1 MSKETFAKA
10 LQESQKGNWVPV
22 MSIVRDDPQ
31 KAALVSKLNTA
42 PNTNNAAVSTDPSQT
57 LPDMAKLR
65 SLSDRT
71 AVNIADAETVM
82 EVMPE
87 MDLAKEILIGA
98 IIAPKDM
105 MTCELTYKGGDGIIA
120 ADIAGSMCAEI
131 KEHFKN
137 NYKIESQLAEILR
150 DIFFRT
156 GSWVYAVIPE
166 NSVDQMI
173 NGTGKITLESMSESI
188 ERDGSLR
195 SRGLLGNAVK
205 KEPTEEVTR
214 PGLSLEAFDVSARRE
229 EFDPR
234 VLFDRQT
241 QRDFNPMV
249 SVFDNPDALKIPS
262 LHQRLR
268 EQRIM
273 ERTGSEDAIARAV
286 GQKAYSAEHYGQV
299 TQREIASQ
307 IFKNPQYGYQPMVR
321 VHTQNQLA
329 RRAIGNPLV
338 MHLPSESVMPVFVP
352 GKPEEH
358 IGYFV
363 LLDVEGNPI
372 SKVNRDDQ
380 YRQLTNRFAN
390 NDSFASGMIGK
401 VKNQIDGD
409 FNRFNQN
416 HLDVSARVFGELMEQ
431 ELVMRLA
438 NSDVYSGGL
447 EIAKQEEIY
456 RIMLARR
463 LAKQHTQL
471 LFLPIELT
479 TYFAVRHNENGIG
492 VSILDRMKT
501 LSSLRMM
508 TMFANVAASM
518 KNSIGR
524 TAVNLKFD
532 EDDPDPQRSFE
543 IMVHEFM
550 RTRQGALPVGLSTP
564 ADITDWMTK
573 AGYEFTT
580 EGNPMLPDVKIDVQ
594 QKSDSY
600 IKPDAELEERLRKNH
615 IMGFGVSPEQ
625 VDASYNADFATVAN
639 HNNLML
645 SKRALQ
651 HQETITPFLT
661 EHHRKVI
668 RNTEGL
674 LRKLAEIVE
683 NNIDKIKEQWLKDQ
697 SGSKIDF
704 TTEDG
709 KLQKSMLVAEV
720 LKQFIRSF
728 EVALPAPNTASLTNQ
743 LAAMTE
749 YEAIID
755 KALDA
760 WIPREGLT
768 SDTAGDVSSQFD
780 ALKALVKGHYM
791 RKYMT
796 ENGIMPELADLTTK
810 DENGKPVLDLY
821 QSEKDHIQAL
831 SASMTGLLK
840 ALQPQKELAN
850 DEVQSMGGVEEPSTT
865 DENSGG
871 TEGEN
876 GGGTDEDAFQ
886 DFDLGGGS
894 DNPLEAPADNTAP
907 VEGEDP
913 NAPEAEE
920 PKSGGNTDDAAKD
933 DQAQS

>member
-1 MSKETFAKA
+1 MSKESFSKA
-10 LQESQKGNWVPV
+10 LQASRENDWTPLLN
-22 MSIVRDDPQ
+22 IVRDDPQ
-31 KAALVSKLNTA
+31 RAALVSKLNTA
-42 PNTNNAAVSTDPSQT
+42 PHTKNASVATDAHQT
-57 LPDMAKLR
+57 LPDIQKMR

-71 AVNIADAETVM
+71 ANNIADAETVM

-120 ADIAGSMCAEI
+120 ADVAASMCGEI

-166 NSVDQMI
+166 NSVDQLI
-173 NGTGKITLESMSESI
+173 NGSGKITLESLTESI
-188 ERDGSLR
+188 DRNGEVKA
-195 SRGLLGNAVK
+195 RGLLGNAVK
-205 KEPTEEVTR
+205 RKPREAATR
-214 PGLSLEAFDVSARRE
+214 PGLSLEAFETVQRE
-229 EFDPR
+229 DYDPK
-234 VLFDRQT
+234 VILDRHEGAGL
-241 QRDFNPMV
+241 DAMV
-249 SVFDNPDALKIPS
+249 SVYDNPDSLKIPD
-262 LHQRLR
+262 LHRRLR
-268 EQRIM
+268 EQRVTEM
-273 ERTGSEDAIARAV
+273 VNAGSAVARATQTAV
-286 GQKAYSAEHYGQV
+286 YSAEAHHQI
-299 TQREIASQ
+299 TQRELASQ
-307 IFKNPQYGYQPMVR
+307 IFKSPEYAYRPMVR
-321 VHTQNQLA
+321 VHTQDQLA

-338 MHLPSESVMPVFVP
+338 LHLPSESVLPVFVP

-363 LLDVEGNPI
+363 LLDAEGNPI
-372 SKVNRDDQ
+372 SKIDRDDQ
-380 YRQLTNRFAN
+380 YRQLTNRFNN
-390 NDSFASGMIGK
+390 NDSFASNMIGK

-409 FNRFNQN
+409 FNRFNQG
-416 HLDVSARVFGELMEQ
+416 HLDISARVFGELMEQ
-431 ELVMRLA
+431 ELVMRLN
-438 NSDVYSGGL
+438 NSEAYGSSLAV
-447 EIAKQEEIY
+447 AKQEEVY

-463 LAKQHTQL
+463 MAKQHTQL
-471 LFLPIELT
+471 LFLPVELT

-524 TAVNLKFD
+524 TAVTLKFD
-532 EDDPDPQRSFE
+532 EDDPDPERSFE

-564 ADITDWMTK
+564 ADITDWMTR
-573 AGYEFTT
+573 AGFEFIP
-580 EGNPMLPDVKIDVQ
+580 EGNPNLPDVKVDVQ
-594 QKSDSY
+594 QKSDQY
-600 IKPDAELEERLRKNH
+600 TKPDPDLEERLRKNH

-661 EHHRKVI
+661 DHHRKVI
-668 RNTEGL
+668 QNTEGL
-674 LRKLAEIVE
+674 LRKLAEIVG
-683 NNIDKIKEQWLKDQ
+683 NNIEKIKEDWLKDQ
-697 SGSKIDF
+697 SGNKIDF
-704 TTEDG
+704 TTEEG
-709 KLQKSMLVAEV
+709 KQHRGLLIAEV

-728 EVALPAPNTASLTNQ
+728 EVSLPSPNTASLTNQ
-743 LAAMTE
+743 LAALTE
-749 YEAIID
+749 YESIID

-768 SDTAGDVSSQFD
+768 SDLAGEVSSQFD

-791 RKYMT
+791 RKYMV
-796 ENGIMPELADLTTK
+796 ENGILPELSELTTK
-810 DENGKPVLDLY
+810 DEAGKPMLDLY
-821 QSEKDHIQAL
+821 QAQKDHIQAL

-840 ALQPQKELAN
+840 AVQPQN
-850 DEVQSMGGVEEPSTT
+850 DVVNEVIGEIGGVDSQASNDTQQDDT
-865 DENSGG
+865 
-871 TEGEN
+871 
-876 GGGTDEDAFQ
+876 GGGNDDGGFNEL
-886 DFDLGGGS
+886 DLGS
-894 DNPLEAPADNTAP
+894 DNDNPLEAPADNTAP

-913 NAPEAEE
+913 DAPEAKE
-920 PKSGGNTDDAAKD
+920 PQSGSDTDDTTKD
-933 DQAQS
+933 DQT